1 MYVHCG
7 VWGFIDVIHF
17 KYIPHSRP
25 IQCIWNVFA
34 KYVPWLKC
42 VAIHRELVYP
52 MYCNTFQLHVS
63 TQPTSHYISN
73 AFHTQHFC
81 VRTFCVNISTGHAAR
96 PAHGDPICLRL
107 HIFALVCRGV
117 IRHTDKWGS
126 HSKGILRIFVPIHK
140 LRNLVGL
147 VCEWTVCRNQV

>member
-1 MYVHCG
+1 MLANAVSVMSNILATFLREACPHVG
-7 VWGFIDVIHF
+7 AHF
-17 KYIPHSRP
+17 WVRLP
-25 IQCIWNVFA
+25 
-34 KYVPWLKC
+34 
-42 VAIHRELVYP
+42 VAYLY
-52 MYCNTFQLHVS
+52 
-63 TQPTSHYISN
+63 
-73 AFHTQHFC
+73 FC

-96 PAHGDPICLRL
+96 PAHGDPIWLRL

-147 VCEWTVCRNQV
+147 VCE